1 MTDQA
6 AKAVY
11 DESKIKTLSSL
22 EHIRL
27 RPGMYIGR
35 LGSGANPNDGIYVLL
50 KEIVDNSIDEHI
62 MGYGKNIR
70 VTFENNRIQVRD
82 FGRGIPL
89 GKVVDCVSVINTGAK
104 YNDDV
109 FQFSIGLNGVG
120 TKAVNALARFFKIT
134 SFREGKKVEADFQQG
149 RISASVRKG
158 STDQADGTLVE
169 FEPDA
174 GIFPDYSFQ
183 YEHIMRL
190 LKNYSYLNS
199 NLTLHL
205 NREKFR
211 AKRGLLDL
219 LTEEVEDC
227 CLYEIIHHKEDKIEF
242 ALTHTND
249 YGENYFSY
257 VNGHCT
263 SDGGTHLSAFREGI
277 LKAINEFFK
286 SSFQGPDVRDGIV
299 GAVSVRIKEPVF
311 ESQTKN
317 RLGNT
322 DIRGWIIAGIK
333 KSFMDFLYKNPE
345 IAGNLQK
352 KVQINE
358 RLRKELM
365 NVKKAVRDRAKKT
378 TLGIPKL
385 KDCKYLLGSKHP
397 QGEESMIF
405 LTEGDSAGGSLI
417 NCRDVMTQAVFCLRG
432 KPLNCW
438 NQGREAI
445 YKNEELYNVTKALGV
460 EESINDLRYNK
471 VIIAT
476 DADVDGFHIRNLLL
490 TFFLHYFEGLVL
502 NGHVYILET
511 PLFRVRNLKV
521 TQYCYSD
528 REKEKAIEKLK
539 NGKQLEV
546 TRFKGLGEISP
557 HEFGQFIGADMRLIQ
572 VGVEHIH
579 DVRQLL
585 SFYMG
590 KNTEDRK
597 QYIMENLI

>member
-1 MTDQA
+1 MNHQA
-6 AKAVY
+6 ANAVY
-11 DESKIKTLSSL
+11 DESKVKTLSSL
-22 EHIRL
+22 EHIRH

-35 LGSGANPNDGIYVLL
+35 LGDGAHPNDGIYVLL
-50 KEIVDNSIDEHI
+50 KEIVDNTIDEHI
-62 MGYGKNIR
+62 MGYGKNVHVFIENKRIR
-70 VTFENNRIQVRD
+70 VRD

-89 GKVVDCVSVINTGAK
+89 GKVVECVSVINTGAK
-104 YNDDV
+104 YNDEV

-120 TKAVNALARFFKIT
+120 TKAVNALARIFKIT
-134 SFREGKKVEADFQQG
+134 SFRGGEKVEATFQQG
-149 RISASVRKG
+149 KIDLPARKNQ
-158 STDQADGTLVE
+158 TEHPDGTLVE
-169 FEPDA
+169 FEPDEE
-174 GIFPDYSFQ
+174 IFPNYSIQYDY
-183 YEHIMRL
+183 IKRL

-219 LTEEVEDC
+219 LTEEVEDS
-227 CLYEIIHHKEDKIEF
+227 CLYEIIHHKEEKIEY

-257 VNGHCT
+257 VNGHYT
-263 SDGGTHLSAFREGI
+263 GDGGTHLSSFREGI

-286 SSFQGPDVRDGIV
+286 TSFQGPDVRDGIV

-322 DIRGWIIAGIK
+322 DIRGWIIASIK
-333 KSFMDFLYKNPE
+333 KSLVDYLYKNPE
-345 IAGNLQK
+345 VAENLRNKAQF
-352 KVQINE
+352 NE

-365 NVKKAVRDRAKKT
+365 HVKKAVRERAKKT
-378 TLGIPKL
+378 AMVIPKL
-385 KDCKYLLGSKHP
+385 KDCKYLLGSKDP
-397 QGEESMIF
+397 RGEESMIF

-417 NCRDVMTQAVFCLRG
+417 NCRDVLTQAVFCLRG

-445 YKNEELYNVTKALGV
+445 YKNEELYNVTKALGI
-460 EESINDLRYNK
+460 EESISGLRYNK

-502 NGHVYILET
+502 DGHVYILET
-511 PLFRVRNLKV
+511 PLFRVRNLKK

-528 REKEKAIEKLK
+528 QEKKKAIEKLK

-557 HEFGQFIGADMRLIQ
+557 HEFGQFIGPDMRLIQ

-579 DVRQLL
+579 DVGQLL

-590 KNTEDRK
+590 KNTEERK
-597 QYIMENLI
+597 HYIMENLI